1 LEKDWSVPEYLK
13 LINKGDIMSRRQTTE
28 QERAKQAWSMVES
41 VRDKSKYKAKV
52 NGAPALIQSCGL
64 GPALAFM
71 MAKGDF
77 GDYPDHLAKWI
88 LKDATYSRAKD
99 LMKEIMD
106 SDSSRYR
113 EMTMEAF
120 AITNWLKRFA
130 ATMANNPQD

>member
-1 LEKDWSVPEYLK
+1 
-13 LINKGDIMSRRQTTE
+13 MSRRQTTE
-28 QERAKQAWSMVES
+28 QERAKEAWRMVES
-41 VRDKSKYKAKV
+41 VRDISKYKAKV

-77 GDYPDHLAKWI
+77 SDYPNHLSKWI
-88 LKDATYSRAKD
+88 LKDERAVGRD
-99 LMKEIMD
+99 LMKKIMD
-106 SDSSRYR
+106 SDSTHYR